1 MTDERVL
8 IKSVRVE
15 YIVTKT
21 DAYDNELSY
30 FKMID
35 KNIDQKFVALIK
47 DNFKNPWFKTDKG
60 QTILK
65 VKQKYMK
72 LKEAKKEEVIVVDI
86 SFKYYKMND
95 VEGYYVCALNKK
107 NDNRDNTYWGNNNY
121 WGN

>member
-15 YIVTKT
+15 YIITKP

-30 FKMID
+30 FKIID
-35 KNIDQKFVALIK
+35 KKIDQKFVALIK

-95 VEGYYVCALNKK
+95 VEGYYVCALN
-107 NDNRDNTYWGNNNY
+107 
-121 WGN
+121 

>member
-15 YIVTKT
+15 YVTTKT

-30 FKMID
+30 FKIID
-35 KNIDQKFVALIK
+35 KKIDQKFTALIK
-47 DNFKNPWFKTDKG
+47 DTFKNPWFKTDKG

-86 SFKYYKMND
+86 SFKYYKMNN
-95 VEGYYVCALNKK
+95 VEGYYVCGLV
-107 NDNRDNTYWGNNNY
+107 
-121 WGN
+121 